1 MLNLRSH
8 LLCFDS
14 KYMKINK
21 YNSLVFAMLFGFG
34 FSGHAQSKQWT
45 LEECVRYALDN
56 NITIK
61 LSELDVKNADID
73 KKDAF
78 GKYLPSVNGNAS
90 HSWNIGLNQDV
101 TTGVLR
107 NQTTQYS
114 SVGVSA
120 GVDIYKG
127 LQNQNAYR
135 RSKLSIIASQYQL
148 LKMQEDISLNVAN
161 AFLQILSYKEELKVK
176 KEQLT
181 IDEKRLARSEEM
193 VNAGTIPRGD
203 LYDLKATIA
212 TDQQGITVSENNL
225 LISKLSL
232 AQLLQLKEFADF
244 DVVDDTNAKDEN
256 NIMAQSPID
265 IYNKAK
271 ETRTELKLAQ
281 TNLEIAEKN
290 VAIAKGAYQPT
301 LSAFYNFN
309 TRASYSDVV
318 RGAVPNTANP
328 TSQIGFVEGTNQAVL
343 QNNFTPVLGG
353 PAPIFDQFSD
363 NKGQSFGFQLSVPI
377 FNGFAVRN
385 NVERN
390 KVSLEKS
397 KIDLEQKSLDL
408 QRNVY
413 TAFTNAKGA
422 LNTFESSTVTLEARQ
437 QAYNYAK
444 EKYDVGLMN
453 SFDFTQAQT
462 LLTNAQSD
470 VIRTKYDYIFKIKI
484 LEFYFGIPI
493 VPIIKK

>member
-1 MLNLRSH
+1 
-8 LLCFDS
+8 
-14 KYMKINK
+14 MKINK
-21 YNSLVFAMLFGFG
+21 YNSLFFAVLFGFG
-34 FSGHAQSKQWT
+34 LTGQAQSKQWT
-45 LEECVRYALDN
+45 LEECVRYALEN
-56 NITIK
+56 NITVK
-61 LSELDVKNADID
+61 LSELDVKNAEID
-73 KKDAF
+73 KRGAL
-78 GKYLPSVNGNAS
+78 GNYLPSVNGNAS

-101 TTGVLR
+101 TTGILR

-114 SVGVSA
+114 SVGLNA

-127 LQNQNAYR
+127 LQNQNTMRKA
-135 RSKLSIIASQYQL
+135 KLSIIASHYQL
-148 LKMQEDISLNVAN
+148 LKMQEDISLNVAS
-161 AFLQILSYKEELKVK
+161 AFLQILSNKEDLKVK
-176 KEQLT
+176 KEQLL
-181 IDEKRLARSEEM
+181 IDEKRYARSEEM

-203 LYDLKATIA
+203 LFDLKATVA
-212 TDQQGITVSENNL
+212 TDKQNIAVSENNL

-244 DVVDDTNAKDEN
+244 DVVDDTNVADEN
-256 NIMAQSPID
+256 NILAQSPIE

-290 VAIAKGAYQPT
+290 VSIAKGAYQPT
-301 LSAFYNFN
+301 LSGFYGFN
-309 TRASYSDVV
+309 TRASYSDQV
-318 RGAVPNTANP
+318 RLDANGNP
-328 TSQIGFVEGTNQAVL
+328 YTV
-343 QNNFTPVLGG
+343 G
-353 PAPIFDQFSD
+353 PDPIFQQFSD
-363 NKGQSFGFQLSVPI
+363 NKGHNFGLQLNVPI
-377 FNGFAVRN
+377 FNGFSVKN

-413 TAFTNAKGA
+413 TAFTDARGA
-422 LNTFESSTVTLEARQ
+422 LNTYESSTVTLEARQ

-470 VIRTKYDYIFKIKI
+470 VIRTKYDYMFKIKI

-493 VPIIKK
+493 VPIITK

>member
-1 MLNLRSH
+1 
-8 LLCFDS
+8 
-14 KYMKINK
+14 MKINK
-21 YNSLVFAMLFGFG
+21 YNSLVIAMLFSFG
-34 FSGHAQSKQWT
+34 LTGQAQSKKWT
-45 LEECVRYALDN
+45 LEECVRYALEN
-56 NITIK
+56 NITVK
-61 LSELDVKNADID
+61 LSELDVKNAEID
-73 KKDAF
+73 KRGAL
-78 GKYLPSVNGNAS
+78 GNYLPSVNGSAS

-101 TTGVLR
+101 TTGILR

-114 SVGVSA
+114 SVGLNA

-127 LQNQNAYR
+127 LQNQNTMRKA
-135 RSKLSIIASQYQL
+135 KLSIIASHYQL
-148 LKMQEDISLNVAN
+148 LKMQEDISLNVAS
-161 AFLQILSYKEELKVK
+161 AFLQILSNKEDLKVK
-176 KEQLT
+176 TEQLA
-181 IDEKRLARSEEM
+181 IDEKRFARSEEM
-193 VNAGTIPRGD
+193 VKAGTIPRGD
-203 LYDLKATIA
+203 LFDLKATVA
-212 TDQQGITVSENNL
+212 TDKQNIAVSENNL

-244 DVVDDTNAKDEN
+244 DVADDTNVADEN
-256 NIMAQSPID
+256 NILAQSPIE

-301 LSAFYNFN
+301 LSGFYGFN
-309 TRASYSDVV
+309 TRASYSDQVKLDAS
-318 RGAVPNTANP
+318 GNP
-328 TSQIGFVEGTNQAVL
+328 YTV
-343 QNNFTPVLGG
+343 G
-353 PAPIFDQFSD
+353 PDPIFQQFSD
-363 NKGQSFGFQLSVPI
+363 NKGHNFGLQLNVPI
-377 FNGFAVRN
+377 FNGFSVKN

-413 TAFTNAKGA
+413 TAFTDARGA
-422 LNTFESSTVTLEARQ
+422 LNTYESATVTLEARQ

-470 VIRTKYDYIFKIKI
+470 VIRTKYDYMFKIKI

-493 VPIIKK
+493 VPIITK

>member
-1 MLNLRSH
+1 
-8 LLCFDS
+8 
-14 KYMKINK
+14 MKINK
-21 YNSLVFAMLFGFG
+21 YNSFVFALLLAFGL
-34 FSGHAQSKQWT
+34 SGKAQSKQWT

-61 LSELDVKNADID
+61 LSELDVKSAAID
-73 KKDAF
+73 KKGAL
-78 GKYLPSVNGNAS
+78 GSYLPSVNGSAS
-90 HSWNIGLNQDV
+90 HSWNIG
-101 TTGVLR
+101 R
-107 NQTTQYS
+107 NVNPITNIASTETTQYTQL
-114 SVGVSA
+114 GVSA

-127 LQNQNAYR
+127 LQNQNIYR
-135 RSKLSIIASQYQL
+135 RTKLSIIASQYQL
-148 LKMQEDISLNVAN
+148 VKMQEDIALNVAN
-161 AFLQILSYKEELKVK
+161 AFLEILFNKENLKVK
-176 KEQLT
+176 KEQLA
-181 IDEKRLARSEEM
+181 IDEKRFTRSEEM

-203 LYDLKATIA
+203 LFDLKATVA
-212 TDQQGITVSENNL
+212 TDKQAIIVAENSL

-232 AQLLQLKEFADF
+232 AQLLQLKEFTDF
-244 DVVDDTNAKDEN
+244 DVIDDTNAKDEN
-256 NIMAQSPID
+256 GILLQNPVD

-271 ETRTELKLAQ
+271 EIRTDLKIAQ

-290 VAIAKGAYQPT
+290 VVIARGAYQPT
-301 LSAFYNFN
+301 LKGFYSFG
-309 TRASYSDVV
+309 TSASYSDILTGQDVN
-318 RGAVPNTANP
+318 GNP
-328 TSQIGFVEGTNQAVL
+328 VYVS
-343 QNNFTPVLGG
+343 PD
-353 PAPIFDQFSD
+353 PAIQQFSD
-363 NKGQSFGFQLSVPI
+363 NKGHTFGFQLNVPI
-377 FNGFAVRN
+377 FNGFSTRN

-413 TAFTNAKGA
+413 TAFTDAKGA
-422 LNTFESSTVTLEARQ
+422 LNAYESSTVTLEARQ
-437 QAYNYAK
+437 QSYNYAK

-493 VPIIKK
+493 VPVITK

>member
-1 MLNLRSH
+1 
-8 LLCFDS
+8 
-14 KYMKINK
+14 MKINK
-21 YNSLVFAMLFGFG
+21 YNSLIFAVLFGFG
-34 FSGHAQSKQWT
+34 LTGQAQSKQWT
-45 LEECVRYALDN
+45 LEECVRYALEN
-56 NITIK
+56 NITVK
-61 LSELDVKNADID
+61 LSELDVKNAEID
-73 KKDAF
+73 KRGAL
-78 GKYLPSVNGNAS
+78 GNYLPSVNGTAS

-101 TTGVLR
+101 TTGILR

-114 SVGVSA
+114 SVGINA

-127 LQNQNAYR
+127 LQNQNTMRKA
-135 RSKLSIIASQYQL
+135 KLSIIASHYQL
-148 LKMQEDISLNVAN
+148 LKMQEDISLNVAS
-161 AFLQILSYKEELKVK
+161 AFLQILSNKEDLKVK
-176 KEQLT
+176 KEQLL
-181 IDEKRLARSEEM
+181 IDEKRYARSEEM

-203 LYDLKATIA
+203 LFDLKATVA
-212 TDQQGITVSENNL
+212 TDKQNIAVSENNL

-244 DVVDDTNAKDEN
+244 DVVDDTNVADEN
-256 NIMAQSPID
+256 NILAQSPIE

-290 VAIAKGAYQPT
+290 VSIAKGAYQPT
-301 LSAFYNFN
+301 LSGFYGFN
-309 TRASYSDVV
+309 TRASYSDQV
-318 RGAVPNTANP
+318 RLDASGNP
-328 TSQIGFVEGTNQAVL
+328 YTV
-343 QNNFTPVLGG
+343 G
-353 PAPIFDQFSD
+353 PDPIFQQFSD
-363 NKGQSFGFQLSVPI
+363 NKGHNFGLQLNVPI
-377 FNGFAVRN
+377 FNGFSVKN

-413 TAFTNAKGA
+413 TAFTDARGA
-422 LNTFESSTVTLEARQ
+422 LNTYESSTVTLEARQ

-470 VIRTKYDYIFKIKI
+470 VIRTKYDYMFKIKI

-493 VPIIKK
+493 VPIITK

>member
-1 MLNLRSH
+1 
-8 LLCFDS
+8 
-14 KYMKINK
+14 MKINK
-21 YNSLVFAMLFGFG
+21 YNSLVIALLFGFG
-34 FSGHAQSKQWT
+34 LTGQAQSKKWT
-45 LEECVRYALDN
+45 LEECVRYALEN

-61 LSELDVKNADID
+61 QSELDLKNADID
-73 KKDAF
+73 KKAAL
-78 GKYLPSVNGNAS
+78 GNYLPSVNGSAS

-101 TTGVLR
+101 TTGILR

-114 SVGVSA
+114 SVGINA

-127 LQNQNAYR
+127 LQNQNTMRKA
-135 RSKLSIIASQYQL
+135 KLSIVASQYQL
-148 LKMQEDISLNVAN
+148 LKMQEDISLNVAS
-161 AFLQILSYKEELKVK
+161 AFLQILSNKEDLKVK
-176 KEQLT
+176 KEQLA
-181 IDEKRLARSEEM
+181 IDEKRFARSEEM

-203 LYDLKATIA
+203 LFDLKATVA
-212 TDQQGITVSENNL
+212 TDKQNIAVSENNL

-244 DVVDDTNAKDEN
+244 DVVDDTNVMDEN
-256 NIMAQSPID
+256 NILAQSPIE

-301 LSAFYNFN
+301 LSAFYSFN
-309 TRASYSDVV
+309 TRASYSDIIV
-318 RGAVPNTANP
+318 GSTPNTTNP
-328 TSQIGFVEGTNQAVL
+328 TSQIGYVQGTNQAVL
-343 QNNFTPVLGG
+343 QDNYIPVLGK
-353 PAPIFDQFSD
+353 ADPILDQFKD

-377 FNGFAVRN
+377 FNGFSVRN

-413 TAFTNAKGA
+413 TAFTDARGA
-422 LNTFESSTVTLEARQ
+422 LNTYESATVTLEARQ

-470 VIRTKYDYIFKIKI
+470 VIRTKYDYMFKIKI

-493 VPIIKK
+493 VPIITK

>member
-1 MLNLRSH
+1 
-8 LLCFDS
+8 
-14 KYMKINK
+14 MKINK

-34 FSGHAQSKQWT
+34 LTGQAQTKQWT
-45 LEECVRYALDN
+45 LEECVRYALEN

-61 LSELDVKNADID
+61 QSELDLKNASID
-73 KKDAF
+73 KKAAL
-78 GKYLPSVNGNAS
+78 GNYLPSVNGNAS
-90 HSWNIGLNQDV
+90 HSWNVGLNQDV
-101 TTGVLR
+101 TTGILR

-114 SVGVSA
+114 SVGINA

-127 LQNQNAYR
+127 LQNQNTMRKA
-135 RSKLSIIASQYQL
+135 KLTIIASQYQL
-148 LKMQEDISLNVAN
+148 LKMQEDISLNVAS
-161 AFLQILSYKEELKVK
+161 AFLQILSNKEDLKVK

-181 IDEKRLARSEEM
+181 IDEKRFARSEEM

-203 LYDLKATIA
+203 LFDLKATVA
-212 TDQQGITVSENNL
+212 TDKQNIAVSENNL

-244 DVVDDTNAKDEN
+244 DVVDDTNAMDEN
-256 NIMAQSPID
+256 NILAQSPTE

-290 VAIAKGAYQPT
+290 VAIAKGAFQPT
-301 LSAFYNFN
+301 LSGFYGFN
-309 TRASYSDVV
+309 TRASYSD
-318 RGAVPNTANP
+318 
-328 TSQIGFVEGTNQAVL
+328 QIKFDENNQPYTV
-343 QNNFTPVLGG
+343 G
-353 PAPIFDQFSD
+353 PDPLFQQFSD
-363 NKGQSFGFQLSVPI
+363 NKGHNFGFQLNVPI
-377 FNGFAVRN
+377 FNGFSVKN

-413 TAFTNAKGA
+413 TAFTDARGA
-422 LNTFESSTVTLEARQ
+422 LNTYESSTVTLEARQ

-470 VIRTKYDYIFKIKI
+470 VIRTKYDYMFKIKI

-493 VPIIKK
+493 VPIITK

>member
-1 MLNLRSH
+1 
-8 LLCFDS
+8 
-14 KYMKINK
+14 MKINK
-21 YNSLVFAMLFGFG
+21 YNSLVFALLFCLGL
-34 FSGHAQSKQWT
+34 SAQTQTQTKLWT

-61 LSELDVKNADID
+61 LSELDVKNAEID
-73 KKDAF
+73 KKDVF
-78 GKYLPSVNGNAS
+78 GNYLPTVNGNAS

-101 TTGVLR
+101 TTGLLR

-114 SVGVSA
+114 SLGVSA

-127 LQNQNAYR
+127 LQNQNSYR
-135 RSKLSIIASQYQL
+135 RAKLSIVASKYQL

-161 AFLQILSYKEELKVK
+161 AFLEILANKENVKIK
-176 KEQLT
+176 KEQLA
-181 IDEKRLARSEEM
+181 IDEKRFKRSEEM

-203 LYDLKATIA
+203 LFDLKATLA
-212 TDQQGITVSENNL
+212 TDQQAIIVAENSL

-244 DVVDDTNAKDEN
+244 DVIDDTNAKDEN

-290 VAIAKGAYQPT
+290 VKIAKGAYQPT
-301 LSAFYNFN
+301 LSAFYGFN
-309 TRASYSDVV
+309 TRASYSDIIT
-318 RGAVPNTANP
+318 GSTPNTANP

-343 QNNFTPVLGG
+343 QNNYSPVLSG
-353 PAPIFDQFSD
+353 PNPIFDQFSD
-363 NKGQSFGFQLSVPI
+363 NKGHNFGFQLNVPI
-377 FNGFAVRN
+377 FNGFSVRN

-413 TAFTNAKGA
+413 TAFTDAKGA
-422 LNTFESSTVTLEARQ
+422 LNAYESSTVTLEARQ
-437 QAYNYAK
+437 QSYNYAK

-470 VIRTKYDYIFKIKI
+470 VIRTKYDYMFKIKI

-493 VPIIKK
+493 VPIIKN

>member
-1 MLNLRSH
+1 
-8 LLCFDS
+8 
-14 KYMKINK
+14 MKINK
-21 YNSLVFAMLFGFG
+21 YNSFVFALLFGLAL
-34 FSGHAQSKQWT
+34 STQAQTKQWT

-61 LSELDVKNADID
+61 LSELDVKNSVID
-73 KKDAF
+73 KRGAL
-78 GKYLPSVNGNAS
+78 GNYLPAVNANAS
-90 HSWNIGLNQDV
+90 HSWNIGLNQNI
-101 TTGVLR
+101 TTGLLE

-114 SVGVSA
+114 SIGASV

-127 LQNQNAYR
+127 LQNQNTYR
-135 RSKLSIIASQYQL
+135 RAKLSIVASKYQL

-161 AFLQILSYKEELKVK
+161 AFLEILFNKENLKVK
-176 KEQLT
+176 KEQLA
-181 IDEKRLARSEEM
+181 IDEKRFKRSEEM

-203 LYDLKATIA
+203 LFDLKATVA
-212 TDQQGITVSENNL
+212 TDQQAIIVAENSL

-244 DVVDDTNAKDEN
+244 DVTDNTNVQDEN
-256 NIMAQSPID
+256 NIMAQNPTD

-271 ETRTELKLAQ
+271 ETRTELKLAE
-281 TNLEIAEKN
+281 TNLEIAQKN
-290 VAIAKGAYQPT
+290 VSIAKGAYQPT

-309 TRASYSDVV
+309 TRASYSDIIT
-318 RGAVPNTANP
+318 GSTLNTANP
-328 TSQIGFVEGTNQAVL
+328 TNQIGFVEGTNQSVL
-343 QNNFTPVLGG
+343 QNNYSPVLGNA
-353 PAPIFDQFSD
+353 APILDQFD
-363 NKGQSFGFQLSVPI
+363 NNKGQSFGVQLSIPI
-377 FNGFAVRN
+377 FNGFSTRN

-413 TAFTNAKGA
+413 TAFTDAKGA
-422 LNTFESSTVTLEARQ
+422 LNAYESSTITLEARQ
-437 QAYNYAK
+437 QSYNYAK

-470 VIRTKYDYIFKIKI
+470 VIRAKYDYMFKIKI

-493 VPIIKK
+493 VPIIKN

>member
-1 MLNLRSH
+1 
-8 LLCFDS
+8 
-14 KYMKINK
+14 MKINK
-21 YNSLVFAMLFGFG
+21 YNSLVFALLFGFG
-34 FSGHAQSKQWT
+34 LSCQAQTKQWT
-45 LEECVRYALDN
+45 LEECVRYALEN

-61 LSELDVKNADID
+61 LTELDVKNAVID
-73 KKDAF
+73 KRGAL
-78 GKYLPSVNGNAS
+78 GNYLPSVNGSAS
-90 HSWNIGLNQDV
+90 HSWNIGLNVNPV
-101 TTGVLR
+101 TNIATT
-107 NQTTQYS
+107 QTTQYS
-114 SVGVSA
+114 SLGVDA

-127 LQNQNAYR
+127 LQNQNTYR
-135 RSKLSIIASQYQL
+135 RTKLSIIASQYQL
-148 LKMQEDISLNVAN
+148 VKMQEDISLNVAS
-161 AFLQILSYKEELKVK
+161 AFLQILSNKEDLKVK

-181 IDEKRLARSEEM
+181 IDEKRYARSEEM

-203 LYDLKATIA
+203 LFDLKATVA
-212 TDQQGITVSENNL
+212 TDKQNITVSENNL

-244 DVVDDTNAKDEN
+244 DVVDDTDVKDEN
-256 NIMAQSPID
+256 NIMAQTPTD

-290 VAIAKGAYQPT
+290 VTIAKGAYQPT
-301 LSAFYNFN
+301 LRGFYRFS
-309 TRASYSDVV
+309 TSASYSDVL
-318 RGAVPNTANP
+318 GIDANGNP
-328 TSQIGFVEGTNQAVL
+328 VFTSPL
-343 QNNFTPVLGG
+343 PV
-353 PAPIFDQFSD
+353 IDQFSN
-363 NKGQSFGFQLSVPI
+363 NKGHNFGLQLNVPI
-377 FNGFAVRN
+377 FNGFSVKN
-385 NVERN
+385 NVERS

-413 TAFTNAKGA
+413 TAFTDAKGA
-422 LNTFESSTVTLEARQ
+422 LNTYESSTITLEARQ

-470 VIRTKYDYIFKIKI
+470 VIRTKYDYMFKIKI

-493 VPIIKK
+493 VPIITK

>member
-1 MLNLRSH
+1 
-8 LLCFDS
+8 
-14 KYMKINK
+14 MKINK

-34 FSGHAQSKQWT
+34 LSGHAQSKQWT

-78 GKYLPSVNGNAS
+78 GKYLPSVSGNAS

-101 TTGVLR
+101 TTGLLR

-114 SVGVSA
+114 SVGLNA

-127 LQNQNAYR
+127 LQNQNTYR
-135 RSKLSIIASQYQL
+135 RAKLSIIASQYQL

-281 TNLEIAEKN
+281 TNLEIAKKN
-290 VAIAKGAYQPT
+290 VAIAKGAYQPR
-301 LSAFYNFN
+301 LSGFYGFN
-309 TRASYSDVV
+309 TRASYSDQVKFD
-318 RGAVPNTANP
+318 AN
-328 TSQIGFVEGTNQAVL
+328 NQPYTV
-343 QNNFTPVLGG
+343 G
-353 PAPIFDQFSD
+353 PAPVFQQFSD
-363 NKGQSFGFQLSVPI
+363 NKGHNFGFQLDVPI
-377 FNGFAVRN
+377 FNGFSVRN

>member
-1 MLNLRSH
+1 M
-8 LLCFDS
+8 
-14 KYMKINK
+14 KKINHIK
-21 YNSLVFAMLFGFG
+21 IVLILLIGLSTQ
-34 FSGHAQSKQWT
+34 AQTKVWT

-61 LSELDVKNADID
+61 NSELDVKNADID

-78 GKYLPSVNGNAS
+78 GRYLPSVNGSAS

-114 SVGVSA
+114 SVGITA

-127 LQNQNAYR
+127 LQNQNTYR
-135 RSKLSIIASQYQL
+135 RAKLSMIASQYQL
-148 LKMQEDISLNVAN
+148 LKIQEDVSLNVAN
-161 AFLQILSYKEELKVK
+161 AFLQILSFKEDLKVK
-176 KEQLT
+176 KEQLS
-181 IDEKRLARSEEM
+181 IDEKRLKRSEEM

-203 LYDLKATIA
+203 LFDLKATIA
-212 TDQQGITVSENNL
+212 TDKQNITVSENNL

-232 AQLLQLKEFADF
+232 AQLLQLKEFVDF
-244 DVVDDTNAKDEN
+244 DVADDTNLNDEN
-256 NIMAQSPID
+256 NIMSQKPID

-301 LSAFYNFN
+301 LSAFYGFN
-309 TRASYSDVV
+309 TRASYSDIIK
-318 RGAVPNTANP
+318 GTAPNTANP

-343 QNNFTPVLGG
+343 QNNYSPVLGG
-353 PAPIFDQFSD
+353 PQPVFDQFSD
-363 NKGQSFGFQLSVPI
+363 NKGHNFGLQLNVPI
-377 FNGFAVRN
+377 FNGFSVRN

-413 TAFTNAKGA
+413 TAFTDAKGA
-422 LNTFESSTVTLEARQ
+422 LNTYESATVALEARQ
-437 QAYNYAK
+437 QSYDYAK

-470 VIRTKYDYIFKIKI
+470 VIRTKYEYIFRIKI

-493 VPIIKK
+493 VPITKN

>member
-1 MLNLRSH
+1 MKEKAKRNNFRFIKMLNLHGVFTVLS
-8 LLCFDS
+8 FQ

-21 YNSLVFAMLFGFG
+21 YNSLVFAILFGFG
-34 FSGHAQSKQWT
+34 LSAQAQTKLWT

-61 LSELDVKNADID
+61 LSELDVKNAAID

-78 GKYLPSVNGNAS
+78 GSYLPSVNGSAR
-90 HSWNIGLNQDV
+90 HSWNIGRNVNPV
-101 TTGVLR
+101 TNVASTETSQFTSLGVGA
-107 NQTTQYS
+107 S
-114 SVGVSA
+114 
-120 GVDIYKG
+120 VDIYKG
-127 LQNQNAYR
+127 MQNLNAYR
-135 RSKLSIIASQYQL
+135 KSKLSIIASKYQL

-161 AFLQILSYKEELKVK
+161 AFLEILAFKENLKVR
-176 KEQLT
+176 KEQLL
-181 IDEKRLARSEEM
+181 IDEKRLKRSEEM

-203 LYDLKATIA
+203 LFDLKATVA
-212 TDQQGITVSENNL
+212 TDQQAIVVAENNL

-232 AQLLQLKEFADF
+232 AQLLQLKEFTDF

-256 NIMAQSPID
+256 NIMAQTPVE

-290 VAIAKGAYQPT
+290 VVIAKGSYQPT
-301 LSAFYNFN
+301 LKGFYSFN
-309 TRASYSDVV
+309 TSASFNDIV
-318 RGAVPNTANP
+318 ATD
-328 TSQIGFVEGTNQAVL
+328 
-343 QNNFTPVLGG
+343 PV
-353 PAPIFDQFSD
+353 FQQFSD
-363 NKGQSFGFQLSVPI
+363 NKGHNFGLELSVPI
-377 FNGFAVRN
+377 FNGFSVRN

-390 KVSLEKS
+390 KVNLEKS

-408 QRNVY
+408 QRNVF
-413 TAFTNAKGA
+413 TAFTDAKGA
-422 LNTFESSTVTLEARQ
+422 LNTYESSLVTLEARQ
-437 QAYNYAK
+437 QSYNYAK

-470 VIRTKYDYIFKIKI
+470 VIRAKYDYMFKIKI

-493 VPIIKK
+493 VPIIKN

>member
-1 MLNLRSH
+1 
-8 LLCFDS
+8 
-14 KYMKINK
+14 
-21 YNSLVFAMLFGFG
+21 
-34 FSGHAQSKQWT
+34 
-45 LEECVRYALDN
+45 
-56 NITIK
+56 
-61 LSELDVKNADID
+61 
-73 KKDAF
+73 
-78 GKYLPSVNGNAS
+78 
-90 HSWNIGLNQDV
+90 
-101 TTGVLR
+101 
-107 NQTTQYS
+107 
-114 SVGVSA
+114 
-120 GVDIYKG
+120 
-127 LQNQNAYR
+127 
-135 RSKLSIIASQYQL
+135 
-148 LKMQEDISLNVAN
+148 
-161 AFLQILSYKEELKVK
+161 
-176 KEQLT
+176 
-181 IDEKRLARSEEM
+181 
-193 VNAGTIPRGD
+193 
-203 LYDLKATIA
+203 
-212 TDQQGITVSENNL
+212 
-225 LISKLSL
+225 
-232 AQLLQLKEFADF
+232 
-244 DVVDDTNAKDEN
+244 
-256 NIMAQSPID
+256 
-265 IYNKAK
+265 
-271 ETRTELKLAQ
+271 
-281 TNLEIAEKN
+281 
-290 VAIAKGAYQPT
+290 
-301 LSAFYNFN
+301 
-309 TRASYSDVV
+309 
-318 RGAVPNTANP
+318 
-328 TSQIGFVEGTNQAVL
+328 L

>member
-1 MLNLRSH
+1 
-8 LLCFDS
+8 
-14 KYMKINK
+14 MKINK
-21 YNSLVFAMLFGFG
+21 YNSLVFALLFGFG
-34 FSGHAQSKQWT
+34 LSSQAQTKQWT
-45 LEECVRYALDN
+45 LEECVRYAMDN

-61 LSELDVKNADID
+61 QSELDIKSSTID

-78 GKYLPSVNGNAS
+78 GKYLPSVNGSAS
-90 HSWNIGLNQDV
+90 HSWNIGLNQNI
-101 TTGVLR
+101 TTGLLQ

-114 SVGVSA
+114 SVGLSA

-127 LQNQNAYR
+127 LQIQNTYR
-135 RSKLSIIASQYQL
+135 RAKLSIIASQYQL
-148 LKMQEDISLNVAN
+148 VKMQEDIALNVAN
-161 AFLQILSYKEELKVK
+161 AFLEILFNKENLKVK
-176 KEQLT
+176 NEQLS
-181 IDEKRLARSEEM
+181 IDEKRFERSEEM

-203 LYDLKATIA
+203 LFDLKATIA
-212 TDQQGITVSENNL
+212 TDKQNIIVAENSL

-232 AQLLQLKEFADF
+232 AQLLQLKEFLDF
-244 DVVDDTNAKDEN
+244 DVIDDTNAKDEN
-256 NIMAQSPID
+256 NILAQNPFD

-271 ETRTELKLAQ
+271 EIRTDLKIAQ

-290 VAIAKGAYQPT
+290 VVIARGAYQPT

-309 TRASYSDVV
+309 SRASYSDIIK
-318 RGAVPNTANP
+318 GSVPNTENP
-328 TSQIGFVEGTNQAVL
+328 TSQIGFVEGTNQSVL
-343 QNNFTPVLGG
+343 SNNFSPVLGSPDG
-353 PAPIFDQFSD
+353 IFDQFNK

-377 FNGFAVRN
+377 FNGFSVRN
-385 NVERN
+385 NVERS

-397 KIDLEQKSLDL
+397 KIELEQKSLDL

-413 TAFTNAKGA
+413 TAFTDAKGA
-422 LNTFESSTVTLEARQ
+422 LNAHESAVVTLEARQ

-493 VPIIKK
+493 VPIITK

>member
-1 MLNLRSH
+1 
-8 LLCFDS
+8 
-14 KYMKINK
+14 MKINK
-21 YNSLVFAMLFGFG
+21 YNSLVFAILFGFG
-34 FSGHAQSKQWT
+34 LSAQAQTKQWT

-61 LSELDVKNADID
+61 LSELDVQTADID

-78 GKYLPSVNGNAS
+78 GNYLPSVNGNAS

-101 TTGVLR
+101 TTGLLR

-114 SVGVSA
+114 SVGLNA

-127 LQNQNAYR
+127 LQVQNTYR
-135 RSKLSIIASQYQL
+135 RAKLSIIASQYQL

-176 KEQLT
+176 KEQLS
-181 IDEKRLARSEEM
+181 IDEKRLKRSEEM

-212 TDQQGITVSENNL
+212 TDQQAITVSENNL

-309 TRASYSDVV
+309 TRASYSDIIV
-318 RGAVPNTANP
+318 GAIPNTANP

-353 PAPIFDQFSD
+353 PQPILDQFSD

-377 FNGFAVRN
+377 FNGFSVRN

-390 KVSLEKS
+390 KVNLEKS

-422 LNTFESSTVTLEARQ
+422 LNTYESSTVTLEARQ

-470 VIRTKYDYIFKIKI
+470 VIRTKYDYMFKIKI

-493 VPIIKK
+493 VPIITK

>member
-1 MLNLRSH
+1 MQSVCCVFIPLQM
-8 LLCFDS
+8 
-14 KYMKINK
+14 KKIN
-21 YNSLVFAMLFGFG
+21 YISIAFVFLIG
-34 FSGHAQSKQWT
+34 FSTQAQTKVWT

-61 LSELDVKNADID
+61 NSELDVKSADID

-78 GKYLPSVNGNAS
+78 GNYLPSINGSAA
-90 HSWNIGLNQDV
+90 HSWNIGRNVNPV
-101 TTGVLR
+101 TNIATT
-107 NQTTQYS
+107 QTTQYS
-114 SVGVSA
+114 QLGISS

-127 LQNQNAYR
+127 LQNQNIYK
-135 RSKLSIIASQYQL
+135 RSKLTIIASQYQL
-148 LKMQEDISLNVAN
+148 LKMQEDVSLNVAN
-161 AFLQILSYKEELKVK
+161 AFLQILSFKEDLKVK
-176 KEQLT
+176 KEQLA
-181 IDEKRLARSEEM
+181 IDEKRLNRSQEM

-203 LYDLKATIA
+203 LFDLKATIA
-212 TDQQGITVSENNL
+212 TDKQNITVSENNL

-244 DVVDDTNAKDEN
+244 DVVDDTNINDEN
-256 NIMAQSPID
+256 NIMSQKPID

-290 VAIAKGAYQPT
+290 VSIAKGAYQPT
-301 LSAFYNFN
+301 VRGVYSFG
-309 TRASYSDVV
+309 TSASYSHILSGVDPA
-318 RGAVPNTANP
+318 GNP
-328 TSQIGFVEGTNQAVL
+328 TYMSAA
-343 QNNFTPVLGG
+343 PV
-353 PAPIFDQFSD
+353 FDQFSD
-363 NKGQSFGFQLSVPI
+363 NKGHNFGVQLNVPI
-377 FNGFAVRN
+377 FNGFSAKN

-413 TAFTNAKGA
+413 TAFTDAKAA
-422 LNTFESSTVTLEARQ
+422 LNTYESATVTLEARQ

-470 VIRTKYDYIFKIKI
+470 VIRTKYDYMFKIKI

-493 VPIIKK
+493 VPIITK

>member
-1 MLNLRSH
+1 MLNLRSVFAMLH
-8 LLCFDS
+8 L
-14 KYMKINK
+14 KNMKINK
-21 YNSLVFAMLFGFG
+21 YNSLIVALLFGLG
-34 FSGHAQSKQWT
+34 LSAQTQPKQWT

-61 LSELDVKNADID
+61 LSELDVKSADID
-73 KKDAF
+73 KKGAL
-78 GKYLPSVNGNAS
+78 GSYLPSVSGSAS
-90 HSWNIGLNQDV
+90 HSWNIGLNVNPV
-101 TTGVLR
+101 TNIATT
-107 NQTTQYS
+107 QTTQYS
-114 SVGVSA
+114 SLGVNA

-135 RSKLSIIASQYQL
+135 RAKLSIIASQYQL

-161 AFLQILSYKEELKVK
+161 AFLEILFNKENLKVK
-176 KEQLT
+176 KEQLA
-181 IDEKRLARSEEM
+181 IDEKRFARSEEM

-203 LYDLKATIA
+203 LFDLKATVA
-212 TDQQGITVSENNL
+212 TDQQAIIVAENSL

-244 DVVDDTNAKDEN
+244 DVIDDTNAKDEN
-256 NIMAQSPID
+256 NIMAQSPVD

-271 ETRTELKLAQ
+271 EIRTEVKLAQ
-281 TNLEIAEKN
+281 TNLEIAEKS
-290 VAIAKGAYQPT
+290 VAIARGAYQPT
-301 LSAFYNFN
+301 LRGFYQFS
-309 TRASYSDVV
+309 TSASYSDRLTGVD
-318 RGAVPNTANP
+318 AN
-328 TSQIGFVEGTNQAVL
+328 
-343 QNNFTPVLGG
+343 NNPIYVAPDPVL
-353 PAPIFDQFSD
+353 DQFSD
-363 NKGQSFGFQLSVPI
+363 NKGHNFGFQLNVPI
-377 FNGFAVRN
+377 FNGFSVRN
-385 NVERN
+385 NVERS
-390 KVSLEKS
+390 KVTLEKS

-413 TAFTNAKGA
+413 TAFTDAKGA
-422 LNTFESSTVTLEARQ
+422 LNAYESSTVTLEARQ

-470 VIRTKYDYIFKIKI
+470 VIRTKYDYMFKIKI

-493 VPIIKK
+493 VPIIAK

>member
-1 MLNLRSH
+1 
-8 LLCFDS
+8 
-14 KYMKINK
+14 MKINK

-34 FSGHAQSKQWT
+34 LAGHAQSKQWT

-61 LSELDVKNADID
+61 LSELDVKTATID
-73 KKDAF
+73 KRGAL
-78 GKYLPSVNGNAS
+78 GSYLPTVNGNAS
-90 HSWNIGLNQDV
+90 HSWNIGLNVNPV
-101 TTGVLR
+101 TNIATT
-107 NQTTQYS
+107 QTTQYS
-114 SVGVSA
+114 SLGVNA
-120 GVDIYKG
+120 NVDIYKG

-135 RSKLSIIASQYQL
+135 RASLSIIASKYQL

-161 AFLQILSYKEELKVK
+161 AFLQILSNKEDLKIK
-176 KEQLT
+176 KEQLA
-181 IDEKRLARSEEM
+181 IDEKRYSRSEEM

-203 LYDLKATIA
+203 LFDLKATVA
-212 TDQQGITVSENNL
+212 TDKQNITVSENNL

-244 DVVDDTNAKDEN
+244 DVIDDTNAKDEN

-301 LSAFYNFN
+301 LRGFYQFS
-309 TRASYSDVV
+309 TSASYSD
-318 RGAVPNTANP
+318 RLIGTDGAGNP
-328 TSQIGFVEGTNQAVL
+328 LYAGPD
-343 QNNFTPVLGG
+343 PV
-353 PAPIFDQFSD
+353 FQQFSD
-363 NKGQSFGFQLSVPI
+363 NKGHNFGFQLSVPI
-377 FNGFAVRN
+377 FNGFSVKN

-413 TAFTNAKGA
+413 TAFTDAKGA
-422 LNTFESSTVTLEARQ
+422 LNTYESSTITLEARQ

-470 VIRTKYDYIFKIKI
+470 VIRTKYDYMFKIKI

-493 VPIIKK
+493 VPIITK

>member
-1 MLNLRSH
+1 
-8 LLCFDS
+8 
-14 KYMKINK
+14 MKKRNYI
-21 YNSLVFAMLFGFG
+21 SIAFLVLAGL
-34 FSGHAQSKQWT
+34 SSQAQTKVWT

-61 LSELDVKNADID
+61 NSELDLENADIN

-78 GKYLPSVNGNAS
+78 GNYLPAVNGNAS

-114 SVGVSA
+114 SVGINA

-127 LQNQNAYR
+127 LQNHNTYQ
-135 RSKLSIIASQYQL
+135 RSKLSVIASQYQL
-148 LKMQEDISLNVAN
+148 LKMQEDVSLNVAN
-161 AFLQILSYKEELKVK
+161 AFLQILSFKEDLKVK
-176 KEQLT
+176 KEQLS
-181 IDEKRLARSEEM
+181 IDEKRLKRSEEM
-193 VNAGTIPRGD
+193 VNAGSIPRGD
-203 LYDLKATIA
+203 LFDLKATVA
-212 TDQQGITVSENNL
+212 TDKQNITVSENNL

-232 AQLLQLKEFADF
+232 AQLLQLKEFTDF
-244 DVVDDTNAKDEN
+244 DVVDDTNIADEN
-256 NIMAQSPID
+256 SIMSQQPID

-301 LSAFYNFN
+301 LTGFYAFN
-309 TRASYSDVV
+309 TRASYSDQVKFDS
-318 RGAVPNTANP
+318 NNNP
-328 TSQIGFVEGTNQAVL
+328 YTT
-343 QNNFTPVLGG
+343 G
-353 PAPIFDQFSD
+353 PDPILDQFD
-363 NKGQSFGFQLSVPI
+363 NNKGHNFGLQLNVPI
-377 FNGFAVRN
+377 FNGFSVRN

-397 KIDLEQKSLDL
+397 KIDLEQKNLDL

-413 TAFTNAKGA
+413 TAFTDAKGA
-422 LNTFESSTVTLEARQ
+422 LNTYESATVTLEARQ
-437 QAYNYAK
+437 QSYNYAK

-462 LLTNAQSD
+462 LLTNAQTD
-470 VIRTKYDYIFKIKI
+470 VIRTKYEYMFRIKI

-493 VPIIKK
+493 VPISKN